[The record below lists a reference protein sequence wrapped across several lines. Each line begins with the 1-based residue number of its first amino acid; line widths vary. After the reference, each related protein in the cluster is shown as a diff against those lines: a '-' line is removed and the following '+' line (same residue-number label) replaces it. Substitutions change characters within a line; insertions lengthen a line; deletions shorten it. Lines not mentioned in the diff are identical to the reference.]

1 VARRG
6 SPGWHRKSNTEQK
19 NTVMIRNTIYTL
31 LLSFL
36 VTLTIHHALGADDS
50 ALLDA
55 LVRKGV
61 LTDKEAEEISTEAI
75 KETAGVT
82 AGKIQIGDWV
92 QELKLS
98 GDFRLR
104 NQWDEHTPMV
114 LTNPALKNQDTDIPR
129 DRWRFRLRLNLD
141 FKLVGNF
148 FGGVQLTTSDNRN
161 GDTGNATYTGGYD
174 NYNIYISRAF
184 MGWQPE
190 PALTFVAGK
199 QANPFYTTDLFWSP
213 DDNPG
218 GLVERIDFHKLFNM
232 TFGEPV
238 AEGKGNVAAPP
249 PENPKY
255 ALEATLIAGQFVFF
269 NNNLDAS
276 NTQLTW
282 DAYQFETQLLTR
294 LKIGKDLTITVAPA
308 LFITNDAS
316 VGSNAVLANGN
327 LNPGSVPS
335 VSGTAAQN
343 NAQPFPITQRDEFIV
358 LAPGDIT
365 YNFFGKPLSVYWD
378 FAYNALGN
386 DRFNKDYGPLFSS
399 YSFLTPKSTTPTF
412 SHPWQPSISDSLAW
426 LVGLR
431 YGQNKKAGDFL
442 VSADYRQIGVAAT
455 DPNINTDDFS
465 LSNMNTEGF
474 EFRLAYN
481 LTDFLT
487 ISLTGYISDALTKN
501 LYGGYATGNVPGV
514 TTQFPIA
521 RDRHD
526 KVFQADLSMKF

>member
-1 VARRG
+1 
-6 SPGWHRKSNTEQK
+6 
-19 NTVMIRNTIYTL
+19 MIRNTFYP
-31 LLSFL
+31 FL
-36 VTLTIHHALGADDS
+36 MCGLFALAVNSAIAADDA
-50 ALLDA
+50 ALLDT

-61 LTDKEAEEISTEAI
+61 LTDKEAQDIETEAI
-75 KETAGVT
+75 RETAGVT
-82 AGKIQIGDWV
+82 AGKIKIGDWV

-114 LTNPALKNQDTDIPR
+114 LTNPALKNQDPNVDR

-141 FKLVGNF
+141 FKLAGDF

-184 MGWQPE
+184 MGWRPV
-190 PALTFVAGK
+190 PAVTLIAGK

-213 DDNPG
+213 DANPG
-218 GLVERIDFHKLFNM
+218 GLVERIDFHKFINM

-238 AEGKGNVAAPP
+238 AAADGKTPAPAP
-249 PENPKY
+249 EKAPEN
-255 ALEATLIAGQFVFF
+255 ALEVSLIAGQFVFF

-282 DAYQFETQLLTR
+282 DAYQFETQLLTK
-294 LKIGKDLTITVAPA
+294 LKLGKDLAITVAPA

-343 NAQPFPITQRDEFIV
+343 NAQPFPITQRNEFIV

-365 YNFFGKPLSVYWD
+365 YNLSGKPLSVYWD

-399 YSFLTPKSTTPTF
+399 YRFLTPKSTTPVF
-412 SHPWQPSISDSLAW
+412 SHPWQPSLSDSLAW

-442 VSADYRQIGVAAT
+442 ASVDYRQIGIAAT
-455 DPNINTDDFS
+455 DPNINTDDFA
-465 LSNMNTEGF
+465 LSNMNCQGF
-474 EFRLAYN
+474 EFRFAYS

-487 ISLTGYISDALTKN
+487 ISITAYISDALTKN

-526 KVFQADLSMKF
+526 KVIQADLAMKF

>member
-1 VARRG
+1 LNNDINLAA
-6 SPGWHRKSNTEQK
+6 N
-19 NTVMIRNTIYTL
+19 L
-31 LLSFL
+31 LAA
-36 VTLTIHHALGADDS
+36 V
-50 ALLDA
+50 
-55 LVRKGV
+55 
-61 LTDKEAEEISTEAI
+61 
-75 KETAGVT
+75 
-82 AGKIQIGDWV
+82 
-92 QELKLS
+92 
-98 GDFRLR
+98 
-104 NQWDEHTPMV
+104 P
-114 LTNPALKNQDTDIPR
+114 
-129 DRWRFRLRLNLD
+129 
-141 FKLVGNF
+141 
-148 FGGVQLTTSDNRN
+148 LTTSDIVNVSPS
-161 GDTGNATYTGGYD
+161 TEIYTGGYD
-174 NYNIYISRAF
+174 NYGIFISRAF
-184 MGWQPE
+184 MGWSPE

-213 DDNPG
+213 DATPS
-218 GLVERIDFHKLFNM
+218 GLLERIDFHKLFNM

-238 AEGKGNVAAPP
+238 ADGKGNPAPAPSETP
-249 PENPKY
+249 PAN
-255 ALEATLIAGQFVFF
+255 AFEATLIAGQFIFF
-269 NNNLDAS
+269 NNNLDS
-276 NTQLTW
+276 GNTQLSW

-294 LKIGKDLTITVAPA
+294 LKIGKDLTVTFAPA

-316 VGSNAVLANGN
+316 VGSNAALANGN

-343 NAQPFPITQRDEFIV
+343 NAQPFPITQRNEFIV

-365 YNFFGKPLSVYWD
+365 YNLFGKPLSLYWD

-399 YSFLTPKSTTPTF
+399 YRFLTPQATTPTF
-412 SHPWQPSISDSLAW
+412 FHPWQPSISDSLAW

-431 YGQNKKAGDFL
+431 YGQNKKAGDFQAS
-442 VSADYRQIGVAAT
+442 VDYRQIGVAAT

-514 TTQFPIA
+514 TAQFPIA

-526 KVFQADLSMKF
+526 KVIQADLSMKF

>member
-1 VARRG
+1 
-6 SPGWHRKSNTEQK
+6 
-19 NTVMIRNTIYTL
+19 MIRHIINPL
-31 LLSFL
+31 VLSFL
-36 VTLTIHHALGADDS
+36 VVLTVTHAATADES

-55 LVRKGV
+55 LVRKGI
-61 LTDKEAEEISTEAI
+61 LTNKEAEEISTEAV

-82 AGKIQIGDWV
+82 AGKIQVGDWI

-114 LTNPALKNQDTDIPR
+114 LTNPALKNQDINIPR
-129 DRWRFRLRLNLD
+129 DRWRFRLRLNID
-141 FKLVGNF
+141 FKLTGNF

-184 MGWQPE
+184 MGWSPE
-190 PALTFVAGK
+190 PALTLVAGK

-213 DDNPG
+213 DANPS
-218 GLVERIDFHKLFNM
+218 GLLERIDFHKLFNM

-238 AEGKGNVAAPP
+238 ADGKGNPAIAPSERS
-249 PENPKY
+249 PEN
-255 ALEATLIAGQFVFF
+255 AFEATLIAGQFIFF
-269 NNNLDAS
+269 NNNLDS
-276 NTQLTW
+276 GNTQLSW

-294 LKIGKDLTITVAPA
+294 LKIGKDLTVTFAPA

-316 VGSNAVLANGN
+316 VGSNAALANGN

-335 VSGTAAQN
+335 VNGTAAQN
-343 NAQPFPITQRDEFIV
+343 NAEPFPITQRNEFIV

-365 YNFFGKPLSVYWD
+365 YNFFGKPLSLYWD

-399 YSFLTPKSTTPTF
+399 YRFLTPSATTPTF

-426 LVGLR
+426 LVGVR
-431 YGQNKKAGDFL
+431 YGQTRKRAIFKPPPT
-442 VSADYRQIGVAAT
+442 IG
-455 DPNINTDDFS
+455 
-465 LSNMNTEGF
+465 
-474 EFRLAYN
+474 RLAWPRPIR
-481 LTDFLT
+481 TST
-487 ISLTGYISDALTKN
+487 R
-501 LYGGYATGNVPGV
+501 
-514 TTQFPIA
+514 TTSRSAI
-521 RDRHD
+521 
-526 KVFQADLSMKF
+526 

>member
-1 VARRG
+1 
-6 SPGWHRKSNTEQK
+6 
-19 NTVMIRNTIYTL
+19 MIRNTLYP
-31 LLSFL
+31 FVMFVL
-36 VTLTIHHALGADDS
+36 VALTVRNALGADDS

-61 LTDKEAEEISTEAI
+61 LTNKEAQDIETEAI

-104 NQWDEHTPMV
+104 NQWDEHTQMIPG
-114 LTNPALKNQDTDIPR
+114 NPASKRLDVNIPR
-129 DRWRFRLRLNLD
+129 DRWRFRLRLNID
-141 FKLVGNF
+141 FKLKADF

-174 NYNIYISRAF
+174 NYNIFISRAF
-184 MGWQPE
+184 MGWRPV
-190 PALTFVAGK
+190 PALTLIAGK

-213 DDNPG
+213 DDNPS
-218 GLVERIDFHKLFNM
+218 GLVERIDFHKFINM

-238 AEGKGNVAAPP
+238 AAEGKAPAPLPEATPGN
-249 PENPKY
+249 
-255 ALEATLIAGQFVFF
+255 ALEVSLIAGQFIFF
-269 NNNLDAS
+269 NNNLDS
-276 NTQLTW
+276 GSTQLKW
-282 DAYQFETQLLTR
+282 DAYQFETQLQTR
-294 LKIGKDLTITVAPA
+294 LKIGKNFSITVAPA

-343 NAQPFPITQRDEFIV
+343 NAQPFPIIQRNLFVV

-365 YNFFGKPLSVYWD
+365 YNLFGKPFSLYWD

-399 YSFLTPKSTTPTF
+399 YRFLTRTATTPTF
-412 SHPWQPSISDSLAW
+412 FHRWQPSISDSLAW

-431 YGQNKKAGDFL
+431 YGENKKAGDFL
-442 VSADYRQIGVAAT
+442 ASVDYRQIGVAAT
-455 DPNINTDDFS
+455 DPNINTDDFA
-465 LSNMNTEGF
+465 LSNMNCQGF
-474 EFRLAYN
+474 EFKLAYS

-487 ISLTGYISDALTKN
+487 ISVTGYISDALTKN

-514 TTQFPIA
+514 TAQFPIA

-526 KVFQADLSMKF
+526 KVIQADLSMKF